1 MMKSINR
8 LIIITISMSFLFSQY
23 RSSLKTAKMHELNEN
38 WDAAISI
45 YIDIIN
51 KYPNNYQAIKGL
63 KNIYKVS
70 HRYNEGI
77 DFLKYS
83 INKNSRD
90 IKSIIELGEF
100 YYLNEEILE
109 AKKTWNE
116 GLNNHNNNKSFYRIL
131 LSTYEKYS
139 LDKEIFNLVKKGRSK
154 FNNSFLAQEMGN
166 YFQRRK
172 IFDLALDEYI
182 LTLLHSSGNGSS
194 VSRKILMMSDD
205 IDAKNIIEIKLL
217 ESSSKYPK
225 ILLPILANHYFKH
238 NEYINSYNTY
248 LEWANKGFFNAQKWL
263 NYAKNLRKEKSFK
276 LSIDAYQFALK
287 QNLQS
292 NQIGEALLGLA
303 KTFEE
308 QIHPIEDNNLIPYF
322 YNDNIFF
329 SDSFKLY
336 SELSTENL
344 KTSLAIY
351 DSIVVSIPDSY
362 LMAEAQFRLGEIQF
376 KIIED
381 YDKAIELYH
390 ASLSNNPHS
399 ELKKKNVLRIADV
412 LIAKGDDKKSI
423 TFLDSVY
430 KKYPSPQIKNKL
442 IEVHLFSGNPDT
454 ALVLLD
460 EIFSEINSMSNH
472 FNDLMEIRDMIN
484 FYYKE
489 VDNEEKNVFKEFL
502 KIEYLLKQRKIYEAN
517 QKLEFIINN
526 NKNSKLTPTL
536 SLRKALIL
544 LTIKQYDLALIEINQ
559 LEKSNLADKCIIL
572 SGQIYEQIFKDNEK
586 ALEYYMRIINNYS
599 DSIYF
604 EPIRYHIRKIKT

>member
-1 MMKSINR
+1 MKSISK
-8 LIIITISMSFLFSQY
+8 IIIIIISTSFLFGQY
-23 RSSLKTAKMHELNEN
+23 MSSIKTAKMHELNKN
-38 WDAAISI
+38 WDSAISI
-45 YIDIIN
+45 YLDIIN
-51 KYPNNYQAIKGL
+51 KYPNNYQAIKNL
-63 KNIYKVS
+63 KNIYKIS
-70 HRYNEGI
+70 HRYSEGI

-116 GLNNHNNNKSFYRIL
+116 GLNNHKNNKSFYRIL

-139 LDKEIFNLVKKGRSK
+139 LDKEIFNLLKKGRSE
-154 FNNSFLAQEMGN
+154 FDNSFLAQEMGN

-182 LTLLHSSGNGSS
+182 LTLLNNSGSGSS
-194 VSRKILMMSDD
+194 ISRKILMMSDD
-205 IDAKNIIEIKLL
+205 ADAKNIIEIKLL

-248 LEWANKGFFNAQKWL
+248 VEWANMGFFNAQKWL

-287 QNLQS
+287 QNLK
-292 NQIGEALLGLA
+292 NNEIGEALLGLA
-303 KTFEE
+303 NTFEE
-308 QIHPIEDNNLIPYF
+308 QINPVEDNNLIPYF

-329 SDSFKLY
+329 SDSFELS

-344 KTSLAIY
+344 KSSLAIY
-351 DSIVVSIPDSY
+351 DSVVVSIPESY

-381 YDKAIELYH
+381 FDKAINLYH
-390 ASLSNNPHS
+390 SSLSNNPHL
-399 ELKKKNVLRIADV
+399 ELKKKNILRIADV
-412 LIAKGDDKKSI
+412 LIAKGNDKNSI
-423 TFLDSVY
+423 AFLDSVY
-430 KKYPSPQIKNKL
+430 KKYPFPQIKNKL
-442 IEVHLFSGNPDT
+442 IETHLFTGNPDT
-454 ALVLLD
+454 ALVLLNKV
-460 EIFSEINSMSNH
+460 FSEISSTNDS
-472 FNDLMEIRDMIN
+472 FNDLMEVRDMIN
-484 FYYKE
+484 FYYSE
-489 VDNEEKNVFKEFL
+489 VDEDEKNVFKEFL

-517 QKLEFIINN
+517 QKLEFVINN

-536 SLRKALIL
+536 LLRRALIL
-544 LTIKQYDLALIEINQ
+544 LKTKQYDLALIEINQ

-572 SGQIYEQIFKDNEK
+572 SGQIYEQIFKDNKK
-586 ALEYYMRIINNYS
+586 AMEYYMRIINNYS

>member
-1 MMKSINR
+1 
-8 LIIITISMSFLFSQY
+8 
-23 RSSLKTAKMHELNEN
+23 
-38 WDAAISI
+38 
-45 YIDIIN
+45 
-51 KYPNNYQAIKGL
+51 
-63 KNIYKVS
+63 
-70 HRYNEGI
+70 
-77 DFLKYS
+77 
-83 INKNSRD
+83 
-90 IKSIIELGEF
+90 
-100 YYLNEEILE
+100 
-109 AKKTWNE
+109 
-116 GLNNHNNNKSFYRIL
+116 
-131 LSTYEKYS
+131 
-139 LDKEIFNLVKKGRSK
+139 
-154 FNNSFLAQEMGN
+154 LAQEMGN

-172 IFDLALDEYI
+172 IFDLAIDEYI
-182 LTLLHSSGNGSS
+182 LTLLHNSGNGSS

-322 YNDNIFF
+322 FNDNIFF
-329 SDSFKLY
+329 SDSFELY

-351 DSIVVSIPDSY
+351 DSIVISIPDSY

-390 ASLSNNPHS
+390 ASLSNNPHL
-399 ELKKKNVLRIADV
+399 ELKKKNILRIADV

-430 KKYPSPQIKNKL
+430 KQYPSPQIKNKL

-460 EIFSEINSMSNH
+460 KMFSEINSMSNQ

-489 VDNEEKNVFKEFL
+489 VDEEEKNVFKEFL

-517 QKLEFIINN
+517 QKLELVINN
-526 NKNSKLTPTL
+526 NKNSKLIPTL

-544 LTIKQYDLALIEINQ
+544 LTIKQYDLALIEINR

>member
-1 MMKSINR
+1 MTKSISKV
-8 LIIITISMSFLFSQY
+8 IIIIISTSFLFCQY
-23 RSSLKTAKMHELNEN
+23 MSSIKTAKMHELNKN
-38 WDAAISI
+38 WDSAISI
-45 YIDIIN
+45 YLDIIN
-51 KYPNNYQAIKGL
+51 KYPNNYQAIKNL
-63 KNIYKVS
+63 KNIYKIS
-70 HRYNEGI
+70 HRYSEGI

-116 GLNNHNNNKSFYRIL
+116 GLNNHKNNKSFYRIL

-139 LDKEIFNLVKKGRSK
+139 LDKEIFNLLKKGRSE
-154 FNNSFLAQEMGN
+154 FDNSFLAQEMGN

-182 LTLLHSSGNGSS
+182 LTLLNNSGSGSS

-238 NEYINSYNTY
+238 NEYISSYNTY
-248 LEWANKGFFNAQKWL
+248 VEWASMGFFNAQKWL

-287 QNLQS
+287 QNLK
-292 NQIGEALLGLA
+292 NNEIGEALLGLA
-303 KTFEE
+303 NTFEE
-308 QIHPIEDNNLIPYF
+308 QINPVEDNNLIPYF

-329 SDSFKLY
+329 SDSFELS

-344 KTSLAIY
+344 KSSLAIY
-351 DSIVVSIPDSY
+351 DSVVVSIPESY

-381 YDKAIELYH
+381 FDKAINLYH
-390 ASLSNNPHS
+390 SSLSNNPHL
-399 ELKKKNVLRIADV
+399 ELKKKNILRIADV
-412 LIAKGDDKKSI
+412 LIAKGNDKNSI
-423 TFLDSVY
+423 AFLDSVY
-430 KKYPSPQIKNKL
+430 KQYPFPQIKNKL
-442 IEVHLFSGNPDT
+442 IEAHLFTGNPDT
-454 ALVLLD
+454 ALVLLNKV
-460 EIFSEINSMSNH
+460 FSEINSINDS
-472 FNDLMEIRDMIN
+472 FNDLMEVRDMIN
-484 FYYKE
+484 FYYSE
-489 VDNEEKNVFKEFL
+489 VDENEKNVFKEFL

-517 QKLEFIINN
+517 QKLEFVINN

-536 SLRKALIL
+536 LLRRALIL
-544 LTIKQYDLALIEINQ
+544 LKTKQYDLALIEINQ

-572 SGQIYEQIFKDNEK
+572 SGQIYEQIFKDNKK
-586 ALEYYMRIINNYS
+586 AMEYYMRIINNYS

>member
-1 MMKSINR
+1 MMKSISKV
-8 LIIITISMSFLFSQY
+8 IIVIISTSFLFGQY
-23 RSSLKTAKMHELNEN
+23 MSSIKTAKMHELNKN
-38 WDAAISI
+38 WDSAISI
-45 YIDIIN
+45 YVDIIN
-51 KYPNNYQAIKGL
+51 KYPNNYQAIKNL
-63 KNIYKVS
+63 KNIYKIS
-70 HRYNEGI
+70 HRYSEGI

-116 GLNNHNNNKSFYRIL
+116 GLNNHKNNKSFYRIL

-139 LDKEIFNLVKKGRSK
+139 LDKEIFNLLKKGRSE
-154 FNNSFLAQEMGN
+154 FDNSFLAQEMGN

-182 LTLLHSSGNGSS
+182 LTLLHNSGSGSS
-194 VSRKILMMSDD
+194 ISRKILMMSDD
-205 IDAKNIIEIKLL
+205 ADAKNIIEIKLL

-248 LEWANKGFFNAQKWL
+248 IEWANMGFFNAQKWL

-287 QNLQS
+287 QNLK
-292 NQIGEALLGLA
+292 NNEIGEALLGLA
-303 KTFEE
+303 NTFEE
-308 QIHPIEDNNLIPYF
+308 QINPVEDNNLIPYF

-329 SDSFKLY
+329 SNSFELS

-344 KTSLAIY
+344 KSSLAIY
-351 DSIVVSIPDSY
+351 DSVVVSIPESY

-381 YDKAIELYH
+381 FDKAINLYH
-390 ASLSNNPHS
+390 SSLSNNPHL
-399 ELKKKNVLRIADV
+399 ELKKKNILRIADV
-412 LIAKGDDKKSI
+412 LIAKGNDKNSI
-423 TFLDSVY
+423 AFLDSVY
-430 KKYPSPQIKNKL
+430 KQYPFPQIKNKL
-442 IEVHLFSGNPDT
+442 IETHLFTGNPDT
-454 ALVLLD
+454 ALVLLNKV
-460 EIFSEINSMSNH
+460 FSEINSMNDS
-472 FNDLMEIRDMIN
+472 FNDLMEVRDMIN
-484 FYYKE
+484 FYYSE
-489 VDNEEKNVFKEFL
+489 VDEDEKNVFKEFL

-517 QKLEFIINN
+517 QKLEFVINN

-536 SLRKALIL
+536 LLRKALIL
-544 LTIKQYDLALIEINQ
+544 LKTKQYDLALIEINQ

>member
-1 MMKSINR
+1 MMKSISKV
-8 LIIITISMSFLFSQY
+8 IIVIISTSFLFGQY
-23 RSSLKTAKMHELNEN
+23 MSSIKTAKMHELNKN
-38 WDAAISI
+38 WDSAISI
-45 YIDIIN
+45 YVDIIN
-51 KYPNNYQAIKGL
+51 KYPNNYQAIKSL
-63 KNIYKVS
+63 KNIYKIS
-70 HRYNEGI
+70 QRYSEGI

-116 GLNNHNNNKSFYRIL
+116 GLNNHKNNKSFYRIL

-139 LDKEIFNLVKKGRSK
+139 LDKEIFNLLKKGRLE
-154 FNNSFLAQEMGN
+154 FDNSFLAQEMGN

-182 LTLLHSSGNGSS
+182 LTLLNNSGSGSS
-194 VSRKILMMSDD
+194 ISRKILMMSDD
-205 IDAKNIIEIKLL
+205 ADAKNIIEIKLL

-248 LEWANKGFFNAQKWL
+248 VEWASMGFFNAQKWL

-276 LSIDAYQFALK
+276 LSMDAYQFALK
-287 QNLQS
+287 QNLK
-292 NQIGEALLGLA
+292 NNEIGEALLGLA
-303 KTFEE
+303 NTFEE
-308 QIHPIEDNNLIPYF
+308 QINPVEDNNLIPYF

-329 SDSFKLY
+329 SDSFELS

-344 KTSLAIY
+344 KSSLAIY
-351 DSIVVSIPDSY
+351 DSVVISIPESY

-381 YDKAIELYH
+381 FDKAINLYH
-390 ASLSNNPHS
+390 SSLLNNPNL
-399 ELKKKNVLRIADV
+399 ELKKKNILRIADV
-412 LIAKGDDKKSI
+412 LIAKGNDKNSI
-423 TFLDSVY
+423 AFLDSVY
-430 KKYPSPQIKNKL
+430 KQYPFPQIKNKL
-442 IEVHLFSGNPDT
+442 IETHLFTGNLDT
-454 ALVLLD
+454 ALVLLNKV
-460 EIFSEINSMSNH
+460 FSEINSMNDS
-472 FNDLMEIRDMIN
+472 FNDLMEVRDMIN
-484 FYYKE
+484 FYYSE
-489 VDNEEKNVFKEFL
+489 VDEDEKNVFKEFL

-517 QKLEFIINN
+517 QKLEFVINN

-536 SLRKALIL
+536 LLRRALIL
-544 LTIKQYDLALIEINQ
+544 LKTKQYDLALIEINQ
-559 LEKSNLADKCIIL
+559 LEKSNLADKSIIL
-572 SGQIYEQIFKDNEK
+572 SGQIYEQIFKDNKK
-586 ALEYYMRIINNYS
+586 AMEYYMRIINNYS

>member
-1 MMKSINR
+1 MKSISKVT
-8 LIIITISMSFLFSQY
+8 IVIISMSFLFSQY
-23 RSSLKTAKMHELNEN
+23 MSSIKTAKMHELNKN
-38 WDAAISI
+38 WDSAISI
-45 YIDIIN
+45 YLDIIN
-51 KYPNNYQAIKGL
+51 KYPNNYQAIKNL
-63 KNIYKVS
+63 KNIYKTS
-70 HRYNEGI
+70 HRYSEGI
-77 DFLKYS
+77 EFLKYS

-116 GLNNHNNNKSFYRIL
+116 GLNNHKNNKSFYRIL

-139 LDKEIFNLVKKGRSK
+139 LDKEIFNLLKKGRSE
-154 FNNSFLAQEMGN
+154 FDNSFLAQEMGN

-182 LTLLHSSGNGSS
+182 LTLLHNSGSGTSI
-194 VSRKILMMSDD
+194 SRKILMMSDD
-205 IDAKNIIEIKLL
+205 ADAKNIIEIKLL

-248 LEWANKGFFNAQKWL
+248 VEWASMGFFNAQKWL

-287 QNLQS
+287 QNLK
-292 NQIGEALLGLA
+292 NNEIGEALLGLA
-303 KTFEE
+303 NTFEE
-308 QIHPIEDNNLIPYF
+308 QINPVEDNNLIPYF

-329 SDSFKLY
+329 SDSFELS

-344 KTSLAIY
+344 KSSLAIY
-351 DSIVVSIPDSY
+351 DSVVVSIPESY

-381 YDKAIELYH
+381 FDKAINLYH
-390 ASLSNNPHS
+390 SSLSNNPHL
-399 ELKKKNVLRIADV
+399 ELKKKNILRIADV
-412 LIAKGDDKKSI
+412 LIAKGNDKNSI
-423 TFLDSVY
+423 AFLDSVY
-430 KKYPSPQIKNKL
+430 KKYPFPQIKNKL
-442 IEVHLFSGNPDT
+442 IEAHLFTGNPDT
-454 ALVLLD
+454 ALVLLNKV
-460 EIFSEINSMSNH
+460 FSEINSMNDS

-484 FYYKE
+484 FYYSE
-489 VDNEEKNVFKEFL
+489 VDEDEKNVFKEFL

-517 QKLEFIINN
+517 QKLEFVINN

-536 SLRKALIL
+536 LLRRALIL
-544 LTIKQYDLALIEINQ
+544 LKTKQYDLALIEINQ
-559 LEKSNLADKCIIL
+559 LEKSNLADKSIIL
-572 SGQIYEQIFKDNEK
+572 SGQIYEQIFKDNKK
-586 ALEYYMRIINNYS
+586 AMEYYMRIINNYS